1 MKLIL
6 VGKHNGK
13 RVVKWL
19 SLFLWALL
27 VIVAAFFGAMVVLTW
42 LDNAFLLRGWSGGT
56 ILVTLFSFVAV
67 TFLLCVVLP
76 LARRLRLPLDGLPG
90 VGPPIKLPAPF
101 ERFFSW
107 LFSWRPIRAALFLG
121 VCLATLVAL
130 FYAEEN
136 FRGKRAWKAYVREQT
151 AKGEKLTL
159 AEFIPL
165 PVPDDQNFVL
175 CSLLKPILVIEFVP
189 VPRTLYDGKSRRT
202 VPHLWRDTNGWARL
216 ARLDRT
222 WGASKKLHKPSE
234 NELLTNGWID
244 LAGWQAEYR
253 AGTNLIGV
261 PTGATP
267 ATEVL
272 VALRPLEPDVAEL
285 QEEAARRPLAR
296 WPIYYDT
303 NAPWGILL
311 PHLAHGKRITSLLQL
326 RSAARLA
333 AGDAQGGLA
342 DIELGLRLTESFR
355 DEPFLISQLVR
366 SVCHEIL
373 LQPVKEGLARH
384 QLSAGQLGEL
394 QKKLG
399 SVDLLAA
406 YRLSVRAERA
416 MNCEWDR
423 FAKQDI
429 NWQFGGNAIGYPYSS
444 AHLFFR
450 FAPSGWIYQNQLRFC
465 RLHDQFSL
473 PAVDVQTRRVHP
485 PLAIGAESA
494 VQQSKGPFSV
504 LAKLIYM
511 HSERFLPGIASGAR
525 KFGHGQTQLDQAVL
539 ACALERFR
547 LAHGQYPESLDALVP
562 RFIEKMPHDLI
573 TGQPLKYRRTEDGL
587 YLLYSVGW
595 NEKDDSGVE
604 AKSNI
609 GTPEP
614 QSGDWVWK
622 LPKP

>member
-1 MKLIL
+1 MKFIL
-6 VGKHNGK
+6 VGKYNGK
-13 RVVKWL
+13 RVVQWRL
-19 SLFLWALL
+19 VFLWLL
-27 VIVAAFFGAMVVLTW
+27 LIVFAGVLSTIVLITRTSMLDGGSGETVLVVW
-42 LDNAFLLRGWSGGT
+42 
-56 ILVTLFSFVAV
+56 FSFVVVA
-67 TFLLCVVLP
+67 FLSCVALP
-76 LARRLRLPLDGLPG
+76 LARRLRLPLDRLPDLDA
-90 VGPPIKLPAPF
+90 PIKPRALSG
-101 ERFFSW
+101 RFFSW
-107 LFSWRPIRAALFLG
+107 LFSWRPVRAALFLG

-159 AEFIPL
+159 AEFIPR
-165 PVPDDQNFVL
+165 PVSDDQNFAL
-175 CSLLKPILVIEFVP
+175 CSLLKPILDIEFVP

-216 ARLDRT
+216 ARLDRI

-244 LAGWQAEYR
+244 LARWQAEYR
-253 AGTNLIGV
+253 AGTNLVGV

-272 VALRPLEPDVAEL
+272 VALRPLEPDLAEL
-285 QEEAARRPLAR
+285 QEEAARRSLAR

-333 AGDAQGGLA
+333 AGDPQGGLD

-384 QLSAGQLGEL
+384 QLSAGQIAEL

-399 SVDLLAA
+399 SIDLLAA

-416 MNCEWDR
+416 MNCEWDK
-423 FAKQDI
+423 FAEQDI
-429 NWQFGGNAIGYPYSS
+429 NWQEMNAIGYPYST
-444 AHLFFR
+444 AHMLSR
-450 FAPSGWIYQNQLRFC
+450 FAPSGWIYQNQLMLC

-473 PAVDVQTRRVHP
+473 PAVDLQGRRVYAP
-485 PLAIGAESA
+485 IATGAERA
-494 VQQSKGPFSV
+494 VHQSKGPFSV
-504 LAKLIYM
+504 LSKLIYM

-547 LAHGQYPESLDALVP
+547 LAHGQYPETLDALAP
-562 RFIEKMPHDLI
+562 RFIEKIPHDLI

-595 NEKDDSGVE
+595 NEKDDSGIE